1 MLAWYMEKYANGSSF
16 LVIKS
21 LTYFDDAELD
31 PDPYMFMPLNWDL
44 LKTEL
49 RKQVSLLT

>member
-1 MLAWYMEKYANGSSF
+1 MEKYADGSSF

-21 LTYFDDAELD
+21 LTYFDDAEL
-31 PDPYMFMPLNWDL
+31 DPYMFMPLNWDL